1 MSLLFSY
8 SLTICSTSPTM
19 FTLMDLE
26 TINWKISAKAGEG
39 VMASA
44 KLFAKACKRQ
54 GLAVFNYYEYPS
66 LIKGG
71 LQSGQVSASLRG
83 SSCHRRRLDL
93 LIIFH
98 EKFIVEHLTELDENS
113 LVIINA
119 NAFDISKYPELK
131 SKVFNINLTKIARDQ
146 GAHPLAANI
155 AALGLSTAL
164 FDMDLQTMGK
174 VVVDEFVKNKNVA
187 TQNLTVL
194 KAAYEITQELIKKGE
209 LKSLGKLINTGLD
222 EQILLSGNEAIGLGA
237 LAAGLQFY
245 SAYPMTPAT
254 GVLHYLASL
263 QDQYPIVVKHAEDEI
278 GAINHAIGASFAG
291 VRAMTG
297 SSGGGFAL
305 MVESLS
311 FAGVAEIPLVVV
323 EATRQGP
330 ATGLPTWT
338 SQGDLNFVLGAGH
351 GEFLRVVFT
360 PGDVREHFIFAKLA
374 VELAEKYQL
383 PVLIMSDKY
392 ILESLQSMPK
402 MVMDLQNSRLS
413 MMNDGQLGDNDLI
426 EGEYLRYKI
435 TDNGISPRSI
445 PGQNN
450 ALQLS
455 NSYEHDEYGFATEDA
470 KETKKAVDKR
480 AAKLTALRQ
489 DLPKPLYLGTKN
501 PQRIFISFGSTINVL
516 REVLLDDLAKNTA
529 VIHLPCIYPFPSEE
543 LEVLLVGKNAEI
555 FVVEGNATGQLAA
568 LIRRET
574 KLQNLRSIL
583 RYDGRPFYSEDLIDF
598 LKTKQLD
605 QQYKL
610 I

>member
-1 MSLLFSY
+1 
-8 SLTICSTSPTM
+8 M

-26 TINWKISAKAGEG
+26 TINWKMSAKAGEG
-39 VMASA
+39 VMVAA

-71 LQSGQVSASLRG
+71 LQSGQVAASLQG
-83 SSCHRRRLDL
+83 ASCQRRRLDL

-98 EKFIVEHLTELDENS
+98 EKFIAEHLTELDERS
-113 LVIINA
+113 LVIVNA
-119 NAFDISKYPELK
+119 NAFDASKYPNLK
-131 SKVFNINLTKIARDQ
+131 AQVFAINLTKVARDQ
-146 GAHPLAANI
+146 GANPLAANV
-155 AALGLSTAL
+155 AALGLSAAL
-164 FDMDLQTMGK
+164 FDMDLQILGR
-174 VVVDEFVKNKNVA
+174 VIAEEFAKNKEA
-187 TQNLTVL
+187 AIQNLAVL
-194 KAAYEITQELIKKGE
+194 KAAYEMTVELIKQGP
-209 LKSLGKLINTGLD
+209 LKPFGKLVNTGLD

-263 QDQYPIVVKHAEDEI
+263 QNEYPIVVKHAEDEI
-278 GAINHAIGASFAG
+278 GAINHAIGASFTG

-305 MVESLS
+305 MVEALS
-311 FAGVAEIPLVVV
+311 FAGVAEIPLVVF

-351 GEFLRVVFT
+351 GEFLRVVLT
-360 PGDVREHFIFAKLA
+360 PGDVREHFILAKLA

-402 MVMDLQNSRLS
+402 MTMDLSNNRLS
-413 MMNDGQLGDNDLI
+413 MLNDGQLGENSLV
-426 EGEYLRYKI
+426 EGEYLRYQA
-435 TDNGISPRSI
+435 TEDGISPRSI

-470 KETKKAVDKR
+470 IVTKKAVEKR

-489 DLPKPLYLGTKN
+489 DLPKPLYLGAKN
-501 PQRIFISFGSTINVL
+501 PQQIFISFGSTINVL
-516 REVLLDDLAKNTA
+516 RDVLLDDTAKNIA

-543 LEVLLVGKNAEI
+543 LENLLVGKTAEN
-555 FVVEGNATGQLAA
+555 FVVEGNSTGQLAD

-583 RYDGRPFYSEDLIDF
+583 RYDGRPFYSEDIINF

>member
-1 MSLLFSY
+1 
-8 SLTICSTSPTM
+8 
-19 FTLMDLE
+19 MDLE
-26 TINWKISAKAGEG
+26 ALNWKISARAGEG

-54 GLAVFNYYEYPS
+54 GLAVFDYYEYPS
-66 LIKGG
+66 LIRGG
-71 LQSGQVSASLRG
+71 LQSGQVYASLQG
-83 SSCHRRRLDL
+83 ASCHRRRLDL
-93 LIIFH
+93 LIVFH
-98 EKFIVEHLTELDENS
+98 EKFIEEHLAEIDENS
-113 LVIINA
+113 LVVVNA
-119 NAFDISKYPELK
+119 NAVDISKFPALK
-131 SKVFNINLTKIARDQ
+131 AKVVALNLTKIARDQ
-146 GAHPLAANI
+146 GAHPLAANV
-155 AALGLSTAL
+155 AALGLSAAL
-164 FDMDLQTMGK
+164 FNMDLQILGR
-174 VVVDEFVKNKNVA
+174 VVVEEFAKNKEAAV
-187 TQNLTVL
+187 QNLAVL
-194 KAAYEITQELIKKGE
+194 KAAYETIQELIQKGE
-209 LKSLGKLINTGLD
+209 IKSFGKLVNTGLD

-263 QDQYPIVVKHAEDEI
+263 QDKYPLVVKHAEDEI
-278 GAINHAIGASFAG
+278 GAINQAIGASFAG

-311 FAGVAEIPLVVV
+311 FAGVAEIPLVVF

-360 PGDVREHFIFAKLA
+360 PGDVREHFLLAKLA

-402 MVMDLQNSRLS
+402 MTMDLKNSRLS
-413 MMNDGQLGDNDLI
+413 MINDGQLGENALA
-426 EGEYLRYKI
+426 EGEYLRYSV
-435 TDNGISPRSI
+435 TEDGISPRSI

-450 ALQLS
+450 AWQLS

-480 AAKLTALRQ
+480 AAKLESLRQ
-489 DLPKPLYLGTKN
+489 DLPKPLYLGAKN
-501 PQRIFISFGSTINVL
+501 PQQIFISFGSTINVL
-516 REVLLDDLAKNTA
+516 RDVLLDDAAKNIA
-529 VIHLPCIYPFPSEE
+529 VIHLPCIYPFPIEE
-543 LEVLLVGKNAEI
+543 LETLLAGKTAET
-555 FVVEGNATGQLAA
+555 FVVEGNSTGQLAA

>member
-1 MSLLFSY
+1 
-8 SLTICSTSPTM
+8 M

-26 TINWKISAKAGEG
+26 SINWKISAKAGEG
-39 VMASA
+39 IMVAA

-71 LQSGQVSASLRG
+71 LQSGQVSASLQG
-83 SSCHRRRLDL
+83 ASCHHRRLDL
-93 LIIFH
+93 LFIFH
-98 EKFIVEHLTELDENS
+98 EKFLLEHLAELSENS
-113 LVIINA
+113 LVILNA
-119 NAFDISKYPELK
+119 NAFDASKYPDLK
-131 SKVFNINLTKIARDQ
+131 AKVFTINLTKIARDQ
-146 GAHPLAANI
+146 GANPLAANI
-155 AALGLSTAL
+155 ATLGLSAAIL
-164 FDMDLQTMGK
+164 DMDLQIMGK
-174 VVVDEFVKNKNVA
+174 VVVEEFAKNKNA
-187 TQNLTVL
+187 AIQNLTVL
-194 KAAYEITQELIKKGE
+194 KAAYEMTRQLIKQGE

-237 LAAGLQFY
+237 LAGGLQFY

-278 GAINHAIGASFAG
+278 GAINHVIGASFAG

-305 MVESLS
+305 MVEALS

-351 GEFLRVVFT
+351 GEFLRVVLT
-360 PGDVREHFIFAKLA
+360 PGDVREHFLLAKLA
-374 VELAEKYQL
+374 MELAEKYQI

-402 MVMDLQNSRLS
+402 MTMDLKNSRLS
-413 MMNDGQLGDNDLI
+413 MVNDGQLGENVLT
-426 EGEYLRYKI
+426 EGEYLRYKV
-435 TDNGISPRSI
+435 TEDGISLRSI

-450 ALQLS
+450 AWQLS

-470 KETKKAVDKR
+470 RETKKAVNKR

-489 DLPKPLYLGTKN
+489 DLPKPLYLGAKN
-501 PQRIFISFGSTINVL
+501 PQQIFISFGSTINVL
-516 REVLLDDLAKNTA
+516 REVLLDDTAKNTA

-543 LEVLLVGKNAEI
+543 LETLLVGKTAET
-555 FVVEGNATGQLAA
+555 FVVEGNSTGQLAT

-574 KLQNLRSIL
+574 QLQNLRSIL
-583 RYDGRPFYSEDLIDF
+583 RYDGRPFYSEDLVNF

>member
-1 MSLLFSY
+1 
-8 SLTICSTSPTM
+8 
-19 FTLMDLE
+19 MDLE

-39 VMASA
+39 VMVSA

-54 GLAVFNYYEYPS
+54 GLSVFNYYEYPS

-71 LQSGQVSASLRG
+71 LQSGQVSASLQG
-83 SSCHRRRLDL
+83 ASCHRRRLDL

-98 EKFIVEHLTELDENS
+98 EKFLEEHLLELDKNS
-113 LVIINA
+113 LVIVNA
-119 NAFDISKYPELK
+119 NTFDTSKYPQLK
-131 SKVFNINLTKIARDQ
+131 SQVFALNLTKIARDQ
-146 GAHPLAANI
+146 GANPLAANI
-155 AALGLSTAL
+155 VALGLSTAL
-164 FDMDLQTMGK
+164 FQMDLQIISK
-174 VVVDEFVKNKNVA
+174 VVVEEFAKNKNVA
-187 TQNLTVL
+187 LQNLAVL
-194 KAAYEITQELIKKGE
+194 KTAYEITQQLIKQGE
-209 LKSLGKLINTGLD
+209 LKSFGKLISTGLD

-237 LAAGLQFY
+237 LAGGLQFY

-263 QDQYPIVVKHAEDEI
+263 QNQYPIVVKHAEDEI

-351 GEFLRVVFT
+351 GEFLRVVLT
-360 PGDVREHFIFAKLA
+360 PGDVREHFLLAKLA

-402 MVMDLQNSRLS
+402 MVMDLKNSRLS
-413 MMNDGQLGDNDLI
+413 MVNDGQLGENNLI
-426 EGEYLRYKI
+426 EGEYLRYSA
-435 TDNGISPRSI
+435 TENGISPRSI

-450 ALQLS
+450 AWQLS

-470 KETKKAVDKR
+470 VTTRKAVEKR
-480 AAKLTALRQ
+480 MAKLTALKQ
-489 DLPKPLYLGTKN
+489 DLPKPLYLGAKN
-501 PQRIFISFGSTINVL
+501 PQQILISFGSTINVL
-516 REVLLDDLAKNTA
+516 KDVLLDDVAKNLA

-543 LEVLLVGKNAEI
+543 IESLLAGKNAET
-555 FVVEGNATGQLAA
+555 FVVEGNATGQLKA

-583 RYDGRPFYSEDLIDF
+583 RYDGRPFYSEDLVNF
-598 LKTKQLD
+598 LKTGQLD

>member
-1 MSLLFSY
+1 
-8 SLTICSTSPTM
+8 M

-71 LQSGQVSASLRG
+71 LQSGQVSASLQG
-83 SSCHRRRLDL
+83 ATCHRRRLDL

-98 EKFIVEHLTELDENS
+98 EKFLTEHLAELDENS
-113 LVIINA
+113 LVILNA
-119 NAFDISKYPELK
+119 NAFDASKYPDLK
-131 SKVFNINLTKIARDQ
+131 SKVFAINLTKVARDQ
-146 GAHPLAANI
+146 GANPLAANI

-164 FDMDLQTMGK
+164 FEMDLQIIGK
-174 VVVDEFVKNKNVA
+174 VVVEEFAKNKNVA
-187 TQNLTVL
+187 VQNLAVL
-194 KAAYEITQELIKKGE
+194 QVAYEMTRQLIKQGE
-209 LKSLGKLINTGLD
+209 LKSLGKLVNTGLD

-360 PGDVREHFIFAKLA
+360 PGDVREHFILAKLA

-413 MMNDGQLGDNDLI
+413 MVNDGQLGENNLV
-426 EGEYLRYKI
+426 EGEYLRYSI
-435 TDNGISPRSI
+435 TENGISPRSI

-480 AAKLTALRQ
+480 AAKLESLRA
-489 DLPKPLYLGTKN
+489 DLPKPLYLGAKN
-501 PQRIFISFGSTINVL
+501 PQQIFISFGSTINVL
-516 REVLLDDLAKNTA
+516 REVLLNDVAKNIA
-529 VIHLPCIYPFPSEE
+529 VIHLPCIYPFPTEE
-543 LEVLLVGKNAEI
+543 LETLLTGKTAET
-555 FVVEGNATGQLAA
+555 FVIEGNSTGQLAA

-583 RYDGRPFYSEDLIDF
+583 RYDGRPFYSEDIIDF
-598 LKTKQLD
+598 LKTQKLD

>member
-1 MSLLFSY
+1 
-8 SLTICSTSPTM
+8 
-19 FTLMDLE
+19 MDLE
-26 TINWKISAKAGEG
+26 ALNWKISARAGEG

-54 GLAVFNYYEYPS
+54 DLAVFDYYEYPS
-66 LIKGG
+66 LIRGG
-71 LQSGQVSASLRG
+71 LQSGQVYASLQG
-83 SSCHRRRLDL
+83 ASCHRRRLDL
-93 LIIFH
+93 LIVFH
-98 EKFIVEHLTELDENS
+98 EKFIEEHLAEIDENS
-113 LVIINA
+113 LVVVNA
-119 NAFDISKYPELK
+119 NAVDISKFPALK
-131 SKVFNINLTKIARDQ
+131 AKVVALNLTKIARDQ
-146 GAHPLAANI
+146 GAHPLAANV
-155 AALGLSTAL
+155 AALGLSAAL
-164 FDMDLQTMGK
+164 FNMDLQILGR
-174 VVVDEFVKNKNVA
+174 VVVEEFAKNKEAAV
-187 TQNLTVL
+187 QNLAVL
-194 KAAYEITQELIKKGE
+194 KAAYETIQELIQKGE
-209 LKSLGKLINTGLD
+209 IKSFGKLVNTGLD

-263 QDQYPIVVKHAEDEI
+263 QDKYPLVVKHAEDEI
-278 GAINHAIGASFAG
+278 GAINQAIGASFAG

-311 FAGVAEIPLVVV
+311 FAGVAEIPLVVF

-360 PGDVREHFIFAKLA
+360 PGDVREHFLLAKLA

-402 MVMDLQNSRLS
+402 MTMDLKNSRLS
-413 MMNDGQLGDNDLI
+413 MINDGQLGENALA
-426 EGEYLRYKI
+426 EGEYLRYSV
-435 TDNGISPRSI
+435 TEDGISPRSI

-450 ALQLS
+450 AWQLS

-480 AAKLTALRQ
+480 AAKLESLRQ
-489 DLPKPLYLGTKN
+489 DLPKPLYLGAKN
-501 PQRIFISFGSTINVL
+501 PQQIFISFGSTINVL
-516 REVLLDDLAKNTA
+516 RDVLLDDAAKNIA
-529 VIHLPCIYPFPSEE
+529 VIHLPCIYPFPIEE
-543 LEVLLVGKNAEI
+543 LETLLAGKTAET
-555 FVVEGNATGQLAA
+555 FVVEGNSTGQLAA

>member
-1 MSLLFSY
+1 
-8 SLTICSTSPTM
+8 
-19 FTLMDLE
+19 MDLE
-26 TINWKISAKAGEG
+26 TLNWKISAKAGEG

-54 GLAVFNYYEYPS
+54 GLAVFTYYEYPS

-71 LQSGQVSASLRG
+71 LQSGQVYASLRNA
-83 SSCHRRRLDL
+83 SCQRRTLDL
-93 LIIFH
+93 LVLFH
-98 EKFIVEHLTELDENS
+98 EKFLAEHLAELDQHS
-113 LVIINA
+113 VVIINA
-119 NAFDISKYPELK
+119 NAFDASQYPDLK
-131 SKVFNINLTKIARDQ
+131 ARVFTINLTKIARDQ
-146 GAHPLAANI
+146 GAGPLAANI
-155 AALGLSTAL
+155 AALGVSAATFA
-164 FDMDLQTMGK
+164 MDLTVLGR
-174 VVVDEFVKNKNVA
+174 VVVEEFAKNKAVA
-187 TQNLTVL
+187 TQNLEVL
-194 KAAYEITQELIKKGE
+194 KAAYTLAQQLISQGN
-209 LKSLGKLINTGLD
+209 LQAFGKLVNTGLD

-237 LAAGLQFY
+237 VAAGLQFY

-278 GAINHAIGASFAG
+278 GAINHALGASFAG

-360 PGDVREHFIFAKLA
+360 PGDVREHFILAKLA
-374 VELAEKYQL
+374 IELAEKYQL

-392 ILESLQSMPK
+392 ILESQQSMPK
-402 MVMDLQNSRLS
+402 MTIDLKNPRLS
-413 MMNDGQLGDNDLI
+413 MLNDGQLGENSLI
-426 EGEYLRYKI
+426 EGSYSRYSV
-435 TDNGISPRSI
+435 TDNGISIRSI
-445 PGQNN
+445 PGQDK
-450 ALQLS
+450 AYQLS

-480 AAKLTALRQ
+480 MSKLEFLRA
-489 DLPKPLYLGTKN
+489 DLPKPLYLGSKK
-501 PQRIFISFGSTINVL
+501 PDKIFISFGSTVNVL
-516 REVLLDDLAKNTA
+516 RELLFDDAAQNLA

-543 LEVLLVGKNAEI
+543 LETLLAGKNAAI
-555 FVVEGNATGQLAA
+555 FVVEGNATAQLAA

-583 RYDGRPFYSEDLIDF
+583 RYDGRPFYSEDLANF
-598 LKTKQLD
+598 LKTERLD

>member
-1 MSLLFSY
+1 
-8 SLTICSTSPTM
+8 
-19 FTLMDLE
+19 MDLE
-26 TINWKISAKAGEG
+26 AINWKISAKAGEG
-39 VMASA
+39 VMVAA

-54 GLAVFNYYEYPS
+54 GLAVFSYYEYPS
-66 LIKGG
+66 LIKGS
-71 LQSGQVSASLRG
+71 LQSGQVYASLQG
-83 SSCHRRRLDL
+83 ASCHRRRLDL

-98 EKFIVEHLTELDENS
+98 EKFLEEHLSEIDENS
-113 LVIINA
+113 LVIVNA
-119 NAFDISKYPELK
+119 DAFNASKFPNLK
-131 SKVFNINLTKIARDQ
+131 TKIVAINLTKIARDQ
-146 GAHPLAANI
+146 GANPLAANI
-155 AALGLSTAL
+155 AVLGLSAAL
-164 FDMDLQTMGK
+164 LGMDLQNLGR
-174 VVVDEFVKNKNVA
+174 VIVEEFAKNKTA
-187 TQNLTVL
+187 AAQNLAVL
-194 KAAYEITQELIKKGE
+194 KSAYEITLNLIGQGV
-209 LKSLGKLINTGLD
+209 LASLGKLINTGVD
-222 EQILLSGNEAIGLGA
+222 EQILLTGNEAIGLGA

-360 PGDVREHFIFAKLA
+360 PGDVREHFLLAKLA

-402 MVMDLQNSRLS
+402 MTMDLNNSRLS
-413 MMNDGQLGDNDLI
+413 MVNDGQLGENALA
-426 EGEYLRYKI
+426 EGEYLRYKV
-435 TDNGISPRSI
+435 TEDGISSRSI

-450 ALQLS
+450 AWQLS

-480 AAKLTALRQ
+480 AAKLELLKR
-489 DLPKPLYLGTKN
+489 DLPKPLYLGAKN
-501 PQRIFISFGSTINVL
+501 PQQIFISFGSTINVL
-516 REVLLDDLAKNTA
+516 REVLLDDVAKSTA

-543 LEVLLVGKNAEI
+543 IEALLAGKTADT
-555 FVVEGNATGQLAA
+555 FVVEGNSTGQLAA
-568 LIRRET
+568 LMRRET
-574 KLQNLRSIL
+574 KLQNLHSIL

>member
-1 MSLLFSY
+1 
-8 SLTICSTSPTM
+8 
-19 FTLMDLE
+19 MDLE
-26 TINWKISAKAGEG
+26 TVNWKISAKAGEG
-39 VMASA
+39 VMAAA

-54 GLAVFNYYEYPS
+54 GLTVFNYYEYPS

-71 LQSGQVSASLRG
+71 LQTGQVSASLKEAN
-83 SSCHRRRLDL
+83 CHRRRLDL

-98 EKFIVEHLTELDENS
+98 EKFLTEHLTELDGNS

-119 NAFDISKYPELK
+119 NAFDASKYPDLK
-131 SKVFNINLTKIARDQ
+131 TKVMAINLTKIARDQ
-146 GAHPLAANI
+146 GANPLAANI
-155 AALGLSTAL
+155 AALGLSAAL
-164 FDMDLQTMGK
+164 LDMDLQVMGK
-174 VVVDEFVKNKNVA
+174 VIIEEFAKNKNA
-187 TQNLTVL
+187 AMQNLATL
-194 KAAYEITQELIKKGE
+194 KAAYEATQQLIKQGE
-209 LKSLGKLINTGLD
+209 LQSLGKLINTGLD

-278 GAINHAIGASFAG
+278 GAINHAIGAAFAG

-305 MVESLS
+305 MVEALS
-311 FAGVAEIPLVVV
+311 FAGVSEIPLVVF

-360 PGDVREHFIFAKLA
+360 PGDVREHFLLAKLA

-402 MVMDLQNSRLS
+402 MAVDLQNSRLS
-413 MMNDGQLGDNDLI
+413 MVNEGQLGENSLV
-426 EGEYLRYKI
+426 EGEYLRYKM
-435 TDNGISPRSI
+435 TENGISPRSI

-450 ALQLS
+450 AWQLS

-470 KETKKAVDKR
+470 EVTKKAVEKR
-480 AAKLTALRQ
+480 AVKLESLRA
-489 DLPKPLYLGTKN
+489 DLPKPLYLGAKN
-501 PQRIFISFGSTINVL
+501 PEQIFISFGSTINVL
-516 REVLLDDLAKNTA
+516 REVLLDDVAKNIA
-529 VIHLPCIYPFPSEE
+529 VIHLPCIYPFPSAD
-543 LEVLLVGKNAEI
+543 LESLLAGKTAET
-555 FVVEGNATGQLAA
+555 FVVEGNSTGQLAA

-574 KLQNLRSIL
+574 KVQNLHSIL
-583 RYDGRPFYSEDLIDF
+583 RYDGRPFYSEDLVNF